1 MTILTSFFS
10 QYFGNE
16 AHEGKTYDELQRRFE
31 RASIKTSTSLAALN
45 FGQVAIFSA
54 GLAATMALVAGQIDP
69 SPVLA
74 EATSGLTVGDLVL
87 VNGLLFQL
95 SVPLNV
101 LGSVYREIRQ
111 SLVDMATMFRL
122 MEIKPTIQVLLTFF

>member
-1 MTILTSFFS
+1 MKFLFHYLL

-16 AHEGKTYDELQRRFE
+16 AHEGKIYDDLQRRFE

-45 FGQVAIFSA
+45 FGQVAIFST
-54 GLAATMALVAGQIDP
+54 GLAATMAVVAGQIDP
-69 SPVLA
+69 SAAVA
-74 EATSGLTVGDLVL
+74 AVTNGAAASGLTVGDLVL

-95 SVPLNV
+95 SVPLNF

-111 SLVDMATMFRL
+111 ALVDMATMFRL
-122 MEIKPTIQVLLTFF
+122 MEIKPTIQV